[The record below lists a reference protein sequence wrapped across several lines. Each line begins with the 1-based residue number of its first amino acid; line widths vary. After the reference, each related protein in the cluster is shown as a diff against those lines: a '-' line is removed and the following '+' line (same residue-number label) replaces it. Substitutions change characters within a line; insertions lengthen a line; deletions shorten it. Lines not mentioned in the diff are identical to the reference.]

1 MNVKVTKNGPYLV
14 SGSVPLHVESIDAD
28 AQGDSIAWK
37 ETRTFEPREKY
48 ALCRCGESHT
58 KPYCDGTHAK
68 VGFDGTETAS
78 KAPFEALSERLEGP
92 TLVLHDAESL
102 CAFARFCDVA
112 GSVWK
117 LVGESDDRQSRILAI
132 REAERCPSGRLVMHD
147 ARSGTAFEPV
157 LEKSIGL
164 IEDPVKECSGPIWVR
179 GGIDVVAE
187 DGTVY
192 PSRNRQT
199 LCRCGQSQNK
209 PFCDGTH
216 AESRFADGL

>member
-1 MNVKVTKNGPYLV
+1 MKVKVTKNGPYLV
-14 SGSVPLHVESIDAD
+14 SGSVPLRVESIDAD

-37 ETRTFEPREKY
+37 ETRTFEAREKY
-48 ALCRCGESHT
+48 ALCRCGESQT

-68 VGFDGTETAS
+68 IGFDGTETAS
-78 KAPFEALSERLEGP
+78 KAPFEALAERLEGP

-179 GGIDVVAE
+179 GGIEVVAE
-187 DGTVY
+187 DGTSY

-216 AESRFADGL
+216 AESGFADGL